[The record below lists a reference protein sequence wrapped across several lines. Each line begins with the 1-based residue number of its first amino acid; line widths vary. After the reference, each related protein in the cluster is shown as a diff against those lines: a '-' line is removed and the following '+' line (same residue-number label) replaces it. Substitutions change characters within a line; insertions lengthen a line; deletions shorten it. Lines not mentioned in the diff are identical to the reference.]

1 MELVDIYPSLCEMAG
16 LKIPEKLQGK
26 SFYPL
31 TKNPQLKWKSAAF
44 SQFLLGHFPAK
55 EIGKNDRMGYAI
67 RTNQYRYV
75 EWYSWNDGK
84 RGIQIA
90 QELYDESNDPS
101 ENINLAGESKYKN
114 IVNQLSIKLKAGWRK
129 AGP

>member
-55 EIGKNDRMGYAI
+55 EIGKMI
-67 RTNQYRYV
+67 
-75 EWYSWNDGK
+75 EWAMPLE
-84 RGIQIA
+84 QT
-90 QELYDESNDPS
+90 
-101 ENINLAGESKYKN
+101 
-114 IVNQLSIKLKAGWRK
+114 SIDM
-129 AGP
+129 